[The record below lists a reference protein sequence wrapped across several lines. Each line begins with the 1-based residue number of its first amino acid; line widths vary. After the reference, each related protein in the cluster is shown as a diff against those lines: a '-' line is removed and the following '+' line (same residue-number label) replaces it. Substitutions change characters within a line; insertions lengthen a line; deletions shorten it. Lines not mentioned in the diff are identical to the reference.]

1 MHAIVAAVHEA
12 DIDIE
17 SFFYRY
23 LYENTDY
30 FEVEEEYSFDEV
42 QDMIESELRNM
53 PADPNDY
60 RKTFYD
66 DLTNKTGLDRIRAYA
81 EWYSY
86 ELEEDRIVR
95 YGNPYGEC
103 DWYVIG
109 GRWENTLID
118 FAGEGHNTLRVQD
131 INLEHPQCIQNVY
144 KVVNIYKDSDT
155 MEDGGDEKDFRK
167 LVDEAIEWS
176 EHNEQEVFITLV
188 DIHE

>member
-1 MHAIVAAVHEA
+1 MHAIVAAIHEDGI
-12 DIDIE
+12 DID
-17 SFFYRY
+17 SFFCRY
-23 LYENTDY
+23 LFDNTDY
-30 FEVEEEYSFDEV
+30 FEVEEEYTFDEV
-42 QDMIESELRNM
+42 NELIEDELENM
-53 PADPNDY
+53 GDNPTDY
-60 RKTFYD
+60 RKSFYEY
-66 DLTNKTGLDRIRAYA
+66 LTTKTGVDRIRAYA

-95 YGNPYGEC
+95 YGNPYAEC

-131 INLEHPQCIQNVY
+131 INLEHPRCIQKVY
-144 KVVNIYKDSDT
+144 KVVNIYKDSDI

-167 LVDEAIEWS
+167 LIDEAVEWS
-176 EHNEQEVFITLV
+176 EHNEQEIFITLI

>member
-1 MHAIVAAVHEA
+1 MHSIVAAVHKD

-23 LYENTDY
+23 LYDNRDY

-42 QDMIESELRNM
+42 NELIENELRNM
-53 PADPNDY
+53 GDNPTDY
-60 RKTFYD
+60 RRGFYE
-66 DLTNKTGLDRIRAYA
+66 DLSTKTGIDRIRVYA

-86 ELEEDRIVR
+86 ELEENRIVR
-95 YGNPYGEC
+95 YGNPCAEC
-103 DWYVIG
+103 DWFVIG
-109 GRWENTLID
+109 GRWEKDLID
-118 FAGEGHNTLRVQD
+118 FAGEGHTTLRVQD
-131 INLEHPQCIQNVY
+131 INLEHPQCIRKVH
-144 KVVNIYKDSDT
+144 KVVNIYKDSDI

-167 LVDEAIEWS
+167 LIDDAIEWS